1 MIGSHT
7 LRTIGALEIF
17 GGITGV
23 VSTVTTMLQGGF
35 VGFGII
41 FAMLVIVFC
50 FFSLLAGIYLI
61 EGKPKG
67 IKISMVIQAIQI
79 PYLVNSVF
87 AFFIVSGAN
96 LLIYIGNPAGWNLNI
111 TFDWF
116 ISLSGGNGTSFGINF
131 IALVAFLALKK
142 MANSN

>member
-35 VGFGII
+35 VGFGIF
-41 FAMLVIVFC
+41 FAFLVIVFC

-116 ISLSGGNGTSFGINF
+116 ISLSGGNGTSFGVNF

-142 MANSN
+142 IANSN

>member
-131 IALVAFLALKK
+131 ISLVAFLALKK

>member
-17 GGITGV
+17 GGITGG

-50 FFSLLAGIYLI
+50 FL
-61 EGKPKG
+61 
-67 IKISMVIQAIQI
+67 
-79 PYLVNSVF
+79 
-87 AFFIVSGAN
+87 FF
-96 LLIYIGNPAGWNLNI
+96 
-111 TFDWF
+111 
-116 ISLSGGNGTSFGINF
+116 
-131 IALVAFLALKK
+131 
-142 MANSN
+142 

>member
-131 IALVAFLALKK
+131 ISLVAFLALKK
-142 MANSN
+142 IANSN